1 MKKISTFIMIALLAG
16 CNSSSNNTDDKTL
29 PPSTHLPE
37 IEVPEKPQPQL
48 PPAHL
53 PDGDMSPDR
62 PMPDTWYPEASARY
76 GMSIA
81 SLHQACSFEG
91 NHPQISV
98 TTACYWQN
106 ETLTIT
112 YNAVKETADD
122 DPGHSSTDFKH
133 QFKWVIDQNHIDAG
147 RIWPQS
153 SHLATGLAGSDTYVK
168 YGDTWYSLGFC
179 QTESCQED
187 EFDFIVHPLNIIVND
202 NHIGSDGTPLDGGNT
217 EFSMDSYK
225 NTERLFFVVNFTH
238 SNSGKEEDSFLM
250 MEPSYPAIIYDV
262 LSPAFGY

>member
-53 PDGDMSPDR
+53 PAGDMSPDR

-81 SLHQACSFEG
+81 SLHQACSFEN
-91 NHPQISV
+91 NHPQIEV
-98 TTACYWQN
+98 TTYCDWKN
-106 ETLTIT
+106 ETLTVT
-112 YNAVKETADD
+112 YYAEKSTGDN

-133 QFKWVIDQNHIDAG
+133 SFKWVVSDANIAAG
-147 RIWPQS
+147 KIWPQS
-153 SHLATGLAGSDTYVK
+153 NHLATGVISNDTYVK
-168 YGDTWYSLGFC
+168 YGDVLYSLGFC
-179 QTESCQED
+179 ND
-187 EFDFIVHPLNIIVND
+187 EQCAENDYDIITHPVSIIANG
-202 NHIGSDGTPLDGGNT
+202 NHVVSDGTPLDGGNT
-217 EFSMDSYK
+217 DFVMDSYK
-225 NTERLFFVVNFTH
+225 NVDRFFFIANFTDF
-238 SNSGKEEDSFLM
+238 NTGKEQDSIFM
-250 MEPSYPAIIYDV
+250 MDKAYPAIIHNV